1 MKKTSTK
8 KALICLGVL
17 FFLLW
22 SFIVSAITIDPW
34 RFVAT
39 MRIQQ
44 VNLYYRIAS
53 TNSELDKDDIVKAW
67 MTNYW
72 WVTKWSLYIRPV
84 NYTGNLVDETNNVIT
99 NPDYASIIWWQM
111 NVNNGDE
118 TTIMLWWSK
127 NTAGGHWVV
136 LMGWDDNTATVDNA
150 VILWSNSSTVWSPNW
165 VVMAANGWNVYWNNS
180 TIFWWGWTISTWADN
195 SFAIG
200 WGVTINHQ
208 WVFSYGWTTSV
219 RPNIAQFNG
228 WQWIIVWWTKPNGN
242 GRIKLSVNWALAV
255 WRGQCSNSMIWSIY
269 YKAGTSETTA
279 GTFTPIYCLCA
290 CVASG
295 SDNREIALSNQPYC
309 NGVCEC
315 PFDDPNQ
322 CHPSPVKCW
331 TRWYPTEPLAY
342 AHWEKWWRV
351 ASRFC
356 EDNRPPIAYYFYS
369 GGVAL
374 EWKKRECEVSSAS
387 CNPPFP
393 EPGETVKWVC
403 HGVWYYDY
411 TDCYAYRDVEAP
423 ELAECGRNSKRYNY
437 NDNKFLWNDESDFCA
452 HLNWNG
458 TADRAHNGELK
469 GFRTLTEEQV
479 EIEYKSGITVKPYTT
494 WTSYL
499 DILNRLNNPSAFPSP
514 GWRTYWKCV
523 TSNASHEVGW
533 REVTNERICY
543 ADRYPC
549 NTCAKDGFPYCFS
562 VDFSDDCSPGD
573 VPEPEESCLAG
584 TDFAWEYQLHVSWDT
599 QEISDPL
606 RMSSSEIENVRWE
619 TPGLTAALQGEQ
631 IVYSIAHKNE
641 TWSPKEYKAK
651 ITAVTGSSYCP
662 YWITTISQCQKWFE
676 YNEAQQKCV
685 KEWYTIK
692 FYCWTKSTSTM
703 SDQQMEVWVEKALNK
718 SLCKATWFVFTWWST
733 TENSTLIAYKDQQKV
748 KDLWSAWSTVKLYAV
763 YDEVYVPQYAV
774 VKFNRNGGT
783 SWTMADQQ
791 FEVWISQKLSKNV
804 FSRDWYTFSWWN
816 RKTDG
821 SGPSYVDEASIKFT
835 TSWTVT
841 LYAQWTPIPPVV
853 TYECMGQVPVDKD
866 DPNKYVLANTYK
878 PDRDGVHYFLASG
891 DEYSQPCAYKCW
903 AGYVT
908 LEFPDTHVR
917 YCAKC
922 KPWTVPD
929 YAHWICTYE
938 GDVTCPKPY
947 VWFEKLKLCAIPGE
961 CSSYPTDME
970 QTPEEIQP
978 IYGGTTYPR
987 CVDDAAFVEPN
998 TCQYSCANGYVCDN
1012 NACRRPS
1019 CYWDGY
1025 HDPYVVDHWNQ
1036 GVYVAYGK
1044 MYHDALNNPNYP
1056 NRDQVLKDYRKYAGF
1071 KDTARY
1077 NALNPSVS
1085 IWESFRYTFIMEWD
1099 SYATSNNIT
1108 VKKYQNPSMIDEDWF
1123 FVYANSETEF
1133 NQKVQWLTWCFFRCT
1148 WSLFKEGYDSYEGTD
1163 YTCWLPPRT
1172 EWNGWWN
1179 QNPWGWTAP
1188 QTEYEVNLCSSISV
1202 SWPHGTSKTMWLK
1215 SQHPSSPYSWTWD
1228 TYANRKENQYCHA
1241 WCLEGYQHK
1250 LVAGIHYCGK
1260 VCPSNQYIDDAY
1272 NCHPCPEGSVPDTS
1286 DKDAFWNAKS
1296 CWKNCNKDVNPPIY
1310 IAVHNDCV
1318 ACPAG
1323 QTPDFSKNLD
1333 SHWNPTRC
1341 KNVCNDDEAYLQWW
1355 DNCWKGVNECCL
1367 PTIHNGVARWC
1378 NEEDTEC
1385 WTLENWTT
1393 CVCPLI
1399 Y

>member
-44 VNLYYRIAS
+44 VNLYYRITS
-53 TNSELDKDDIVKAW
+53 TNSELEKDDIVKAW

-72 WVTKWSLYIRPV
+72 WVDKWVLYIRPV
-84 NYTGNLVDETNNVIT
+84 DYTGNLVDETNNVVT

-111 NVNNGDE
+111 NINNGDE

-136 LMGWDDNTATVDNA
+136 LMWWDSNTATVDNA
-150 VILWSNSSTVWSPNW
+150 VILWSHKSTVWSTNW
-165 VVMAANGWNVYWNNS
+165 VIMASDGWSVYWNNS
-180 TIFWWGWTISTWADN
+180 TIFGWGWLIATWADN

-208 WVFSYGWTTSV
+208 WVFSYGWWTSLK
-219 RPNIAQFNG
+219 PNIAQFNG
-228 WQWIIVWWTKPNGN
+228 WQWVIVWWTKPNGN
-242 GRIKLSVNWALAV
+242 GHIKLSVNWALAV
-255 WRGQCSNSMIWSIY
+255 WRGQCSEGMIWSIY
-269 YKAGTSETTA
+269 YKAGTQETSD
-279 GTFTPIYCLCA
+279 GHYTPTYCLCA
-290 CVASG
+290 CVTSG
-295 SDNREIALSNQPYC
+295 SAYREIALSNQPYC

-315 PFDDPNQ
+315 QSEDPNQ

-331 TRWYPTEPLAY
+331 TRWSLSGSTPMAY

-356 EDNRPPIAYYFYS
+356 EDNRPPRAYQVYS
-369 GGVAL
+369 GWAPVP
-374 EWKKRECEVSSAS
+374 WKSNDCWVSSAA

-393 EPGETVKWVC
+393 EPGETVKWIC
-403 HGVWYYDY
+403 HWVWYYDD
-411 TDCYAYRDVEAP
+411 TECSAYRDLEAP
-423 ELAECGRNSKRYNY
+423 ELAECGKNSRRYNY
-437 NDNKFLWNDESDFCA
+437 YDTGWDWTKESDFCR
-452 HLNWNG
+452 HLNWAG
-458 TADRAHNGELK
+458 SGDRSHNWELTE
-469 GFRTLTEEQV
+469 FRTLTEEEV
-479 EIEYKSGITVKPYTT
+479 EIEYKSGILLVPYAT
-494 WTSYL
+494 WEDYL
-499 DILNRLNNPSAFPSP
+499 QILNKLKSPGGFPVP
-514 GWRTYWKCV
+514 GWRTYWKCE
-523 TSNASHEVGW
+523 TSNAWNEVWG
-533 REVTNERICY
+533 REVTNEKICY
-543 ADRYPC
+543 ADRMPC

-562 VDFSDDCSPGD
+562 VNFSDECNCTDPAECHVPCLPGS
-573 VPEPEESCLAG
+573 EH
-584 TDFAWEYQLHVSWDT
+584 AWENELHISWNT
-599 QEISDPL
+599 QEVTDSL
-606 RMSSSEIENVRWE
+606 RIANNEIDNVRNEGGEGDNFSSEIVGQEVIYRFKK
-619 TPGLTAALQGEQ
+619 
-631 IVYSIAHKNE
+631 KNDTE
-641 TWSPKEYKAK
+641 EVKKYRARFT
-651 ITAVTGSSYCP
+651 TVTGSVYCS
-662 YWITTISQCQKWFE
+662 WTTTISQCPKWFE

-853 TYECMGQVPVDKD
+853 TYECMGQVPVDND
-866 DPNKYVLANTYK
+866 DPNKYLLANTYK
-878 PDRDGVHYFLASG
+878 PDRAGVHYFLASG

-903 AGYVT
+903 PGYVT
-908 LEFPDTHVR
+908 LELGDVR

-987 CVDDAAFVEPN
+987 CVDDAASVEPN
-998 TCQYSCANGYVCDN
+998 TCQYSCANGYICKYNQCVK
-1012 NACRRPS
+1012 PS
-1019 CYWDGY
+1019 CYRAGY
-1025 HDPYVVDHWNQ
+1025 NSPVYTVDHWNQ
-1036 GVYVAYGK
+1036 NNYVQNWKLY
-1044 MYHDALNNPNYP
+1044 YDALNDLNYP
-1056 NRDQVLKDYRKYAGF
+1056 NRDQVLSENRMYAGF
-1071 KDTARY
+1071 RDTARY
-1077 NALNPSVS
+1077 YNLHPIVGH
-1085 IWESFRYTFIMEWD
+1085 WSFRYTFLKSSD
-1099 SYATSNNIT
+1099 SNVI
-1108 VKKYQNPSMIDEDWF
+1108 KKYQNPSMIDEDWF
-1123 FVYANSETEF
+1123 FVEASSETEF
-1133 NQKVQWLTWCFFRCT
+1133 NQKVAWLTWCFFWCPA
-1148 WSLFKEGYDSYEGTD
+1148 SLYKENYDDYEGVD
-1163 YTCWLPPRT
+1163 YTCWLPPKID
-1172 EWNGWWN
+1172 GWWN
-1179 QNPWGWTAP
+1179 QNEWGWTAP
-1188 QTEYEVNLCSSISV
+1188 QTEYEQNLCSSLSV

-1215 SQHPSSPYSWTWD
+1215 SQHPSAPYSWTWD
-1228 TYANRKENQYCHA
+1228 TYANRKENEYCHA
-1241 WCLEGYQHK
+1241 WCLEWYQRK
-1250 LVAGIHYCGK
+1250 VVYGINYCGK
-1260 VCPSNQYIDDAY
+1260 VCPSNQYIDYDY

-1286 DKDAFWNAKS
+1286 DKDEFWNAKS

-1323 QTPDFSKNLD
+1323 QTPDFSRNLD

-1341 KNVCNDDEAYLQWW
+1341 KNVCNDDEAYLNWW
-1355 DNCWKGVNECCL
+1355 SNCWKGVNECCL
-1367 PTIHNGVARWC
+1367 PVVHDGVKRWC
-1378 NEEDTEC
+1378 DKEDTEC

-1393 CVCPLI
+1393 CVCPVI
-1399 Y
+1399 I